1 MKNDWRSRR
10 HPAYLAFLAH
20 RVSGL
25 LLAIFLPVHF
35 WVLARALHGPQG
47 LDDLLRWTEHPVVK
61 LSEVGLVLLL
71 ALHFTGGLRL
81 LMLEFLAWRDWQINL
96 LVIAAGTSV
105 AISLVFA
112 FNLL

>member
-1 MKNDWRSRR
+1 MKNDWRSRG
-10 HPAYLAFLAH
+10 HPAYLAFVAH
-20 RVSGL
+20 RISGL

-35 WVLARALHGPQG
+35 WVLAQALHGPQD
-47 LDDLLRWTEHPVVK
+47 LDGFLSWNEQPVVK
-61 LSEVGLVLLL
+61 FAEVGLVLLL

-96 LVIAAGTSV
+96 LVIATGTSV

-112 FNLL
+112 FNLF